1 MINYDAMFIISEDI
15 VISEI
20 NNESVILNLNTGI
33 YFQTNELGSFIVSLL
48 NEFHSLRTIEEKI
61 AQSFDVTR
69 DKCRN
74 DILKFIENLN
84 EKKLLSF
91 K

>member
-1 MINYDAMFIISEDI
+1 MNYEDMFIISNDI

-48 NEFHSLRTIEEKI
+48 NEYHSLKTIEEKI
-61 AQSFDVTR
+61 SQSFDVTR
-69 DKCRN
+69 EECHN
-74 DILKFIENLN
+74 DILKFIETLN
-84 EKKLLSF
+84 EKKLLNF
-91 K
+91 Q

>member
-48 NEFHSLRTIEEKI
+48 NEFHSLRTIEDKVT
-61 AQSFDVTR
+61 QSFDVTT

>member
-1 MINYDAMFIISEDI
+1 MFMISEDI

-20 NNESVILNLNTGI
+20 NNDSVILNLNTGI

-48 NEFHSLRTIEEKI
+48 TEFHSLRTIEDKI
-61 AQSFDVTR
+61 THSFDVTR
-69 DKCRN
+69 DNCHN
-74 DILKFIENLN
+74 DILKFIENLH
-84 EKKLLSF
+84 EKRLLRF